1 VKVDHKKIMHSGG
14 NDAKLTT
21 RLSKSSPFEVK
32 MLVEFIRRGISVKD
46 LSLGKISSLPDL
58 YIMVY
63 NADEEVILS
72 SREEAEEN
80 NLAQLITI
88 GIPKDLVERHRL
100 LKT

>member
-1 VKVDHKKIMHSGG
+1 
-14 NDAKLTT
+14 
-21 RLSKSSPFEVK
+21 

-46 LSLGKISSLPDL
+46 LSLWKIGSLPDL

-80 NLAQLITI
+80 NLAQSITI
-88 GIPKDLVERHRL
+88 GIPKYLVERHRL